1 MNEEADLYLSM
12 AEDAMSQTI
21 NYLDKSLS
29 RIRAGKASVNIL
41 DGIRVDY
48 YGTMTALNGVATLS
62 TPDAK
67 TIAIQ
72 PWEKKMLPTI
82 EKAIMASPVG
92 INPVNNGEV
101 IILSIPPLTEERRRA
116 LGKQVR
122 QEAEDAKVAVR
133 NTRRDCIDSMKKLV
147 KDGMSEDLGKDYE
160 ARVQQIHDKYI
171 KKVDEI
177 AAAKDK
183 EIMTV

>member
-12 AEDAMSQTI
+12 SDENMTQTI
-21 NYLDKSLS
+21 NFLDKSLS

-48 YGTMTALNGVATLS
+48 YGTPTALSGVATLT

-67 TIAIQ
+67 TIAIT
-72 PWEKKMLPTI
+72 PWEKKMLPVI

-92 INPVNNGEV
+92 IMPVNNGET
-101 IILSIPPLTEERRRA
+101 IHLSIPPLTEERRRQ

-122 QEAEDAKVAVR
+122 QEAEDAKIAIR
-133 NTRRDCIDSMKKLV
+133 NIRRETIDSIKKLV
-147 KDGMSEDLGKDYE
+147 KDGLPEDMGKDYE
-160 ARVQQIHDKYI
+160 AKIQASHDKFI
-171 KKVDEI
+171 KRIDEI

>member
-12 AEDAMSQTI
+12 AEDSMSQTI
-21 NYLDKSLS
+21 HHLDTSLS

-48 YGTMTALNGVATLS
+48 YGAPTPLSGVSTLT

-72 PWEKKMLPTI
+72 PWEKKMLKDI

-92 INPVNNGEV
+92 IMPVNNGEQ
-101 IILSIPPLTEERRRA
+101 IFLTIPPLTEERRRQ
-116 LGKQVR
+116 LGKQVK
-122 QEAEDAKVAVR
+122 QEAEEAKIAIR
-133 NTRRDCIDSMKKLV
+133 NIRRDAIESMKKLV
-147 KDGMSEDLGKDYE
+147 KDGMPEDMGKDYE
-160 ARVQQIHDKYI
+160 AKVQQSHDKFI
-171 KKVDEI
+171 KRIDEI
-177 AAAKDK
+177 AAEKDK